1 MSIQCWAGSQNS
13 DRQKFGRA
21 SLFRDPRDTCNSC
34 NTPLGRAHWGGQ
46 QRAPWR
52 RKPGRSCRSRPSDPP
67 ASMRYLPVPRPCST
81 TVRPAPRNPPPR
93 PASPRLPHASH
104 QPTACPS
111 ETQFSHWFAIR
122 LFSLTS
128 EIIPR
133 STHPTRS
140 ALLPD
145 GRDMHPEPEELHG
158 RVHRQQRRGST
169 PPRARRVVGVAGE
182 ASRRRAP
189 STSRGWTKQRGRFHD
204 AISDAAAAAA
214 RERPS
219 GVLRTVLRPPRD
231 DRDGAVPGHAQRPRA
246 PEPQGTSLA
255 AARRLRASRISA
267 DDVIRRRLHG
277 QRQDVLVVITGCI
290 QRAVPDVRL
299 LPPERP
305 DEHGERV
312 RDGGGVT
319 TGW

>member
-1 MSIQCWAGSQNS
+1 
-13 DRQKFGRA
+13 
-21 SLFRDPRDTCNSC
+21 
-34 NTPLGRAHWGGQ
+34 
-46 QRAPWR
+46 
-52 RKPGRSCRSRPSDPP
+52 
-67 ASMRYLPVPRPCST
+67 MRYLPVPRPCST

-93 PASPRLPHASH
+93 PASPRLPHASSH
-104 QPTACPS
+104 TACPS
-111 ETQFSHWFAIR
+111 ETQFSDWFAIR

-158 RVHRQQRRGST
+158 RVHRQQRRGSA
-169 PPRARRVVGVAGE
+169 PPGARRMVGVAGE

-189 STSRGWTKQRGRFHD
+189 STSRGWTKQRGRFDDGISHD
-204 AISDAAAAAA
+204 AAAAA

-246 PEPQGTSLA
+246 PQPQGTSLA
-255 AARRLRASRISA
+255 AARRLRASCISA

-277 QRQDVLVVITGCI
+277 QRQDVLVSSPGASNAPSPMSGFFRPSVPTSTVSGYGMASGSPLDGKHRRSSRGGRGS
-290 QRAVPDVRL
+290 RAARARRRSA
-299 LPPERP
+299 ERA
-305 DEHGERV
+305 GQTA
-312 RDGGGVT
+312 DGGDESNG
-319 TGW
+319 GE

>member
-1 MSIQCWAGSQNS
+1 
-13 DRQKFGRA
+13 
-21 SLFRDPRDTCNSC
+21 
-34 NTPLGRAHWGGQ
+34 
-46 QRAPWR
+46 
-52 RKPGRSCRSRPSDPP
+52 
-67 ASMRYLPVPRPCST
+67 MRYLPVPRPCST

-104 QPTACPS
+104 QPRALPRPNSLTGSPYDY
-111 ETQFSHWFAIR
+111 FY
-122 LFSLTS
+122 LTS

-158 RVHRQQRRGST
+158 RVHRQQRRGSA
-169 PPRARRVVGVAGE
+169 PPGARRMVGVAGE

-189 STSRGWTKQRGRFHD
+189 STSRGRTKQRGRFHD
-204 AISDAAAAAA
+204 GISDYAAAAAA

-246 PEPQGTSLA
+246 PEPQGTSLTA
-255 AARRLRASRISA
+255 AGSLCASCVSA
-267 DDVIRRRLHG
+267 DDVIRRRLHR

-312 RDGGGVT
+312 RDGVGVT
-319 TGW
+319 PGW

>member
-1 MSIQCWAGSQNS
+1 MP
-13 DRQKFGRA
+13 RF
-21 SLFRDPRDTCNSC
+21 FRDPRDNSC
-34 NTPLGRAHWGGQ
+34 NTPRNEEPIGEGNNARHGGGSQAEAVDQDRATRRPACGTSQSHGPARQRCVPRRGTRP
-46 QRAPWR
+46 RAPR
-52 RKPGRSCRSRPSDPP
+52 LLVCRMLHHIPR
-67 ASMRYLPVPRPCST
+67 ALPRPVFAKLSD
-81 TVRPAPRNPPPR
+81 
-93 PASPRLPHASH
+93 
-104 QPTACPS
+104 
-111 ETQFSHWFAIR
+111 WFAIALR

-158 RVHRQQRRGST
+158 RVHRQQRRGSA
-169 PPRARRVVGVAGE
+169 PPRARRMVGVAGE

-204 AISDAAAAAA
+204 AISDDAAAAA

-246 PEPQGTSLA
+246 PEPQGTSLTA
-255 AARRLRASRISA
+255 AGSLCASCVSA
-267 DDVIRRRLHG
+267 DDIIRRRLHG
-277 QRQDVLVVITGCI
+277 QRQDVLVVIPGCI
-290 QRAVPDVRL
+290 QRAVADVRF

-312 RDGGGVT
+312 RDGVGVT
-319 TGW
+319 TGR

>member
-1 MSIQCWAGSQNS
+1 
-13 DRQKFGRA
+13 
-21 SLFRDPRDTCNSC
+21 
-34 NTPLGRAHWGGQ
+34 
-46 QRAPWR
+46 
-52 RKPGRSCRSRPSDPP
+52 
-67 ASMRYLPVPRPCST
+67 MRYLPVPRPCST

-93 PASPRLPHASH
+93 PASPRLPHASS
-104 QPTACPS
+104 PTACPS
-111 ETQFSHWFAIR
+111 ETQFSDWFAIR

-169 PPRARRVVGVAGE
+169 PPRARRMVGVAGE

-189 STSRGWTKQRGRFHD
+189 STSRGWTKQRGRFDD
-204 AISDAAAAAA
+204 AISDDAAAAAA

-246 PEPQGTSLA
+246 PEPQGPSLA
-255 AARRLRASRISA
+255 AARRLCASRISA

-277 QRQDVLVVITGCI
+277 QRQDVLVSSPGASNAPSPMSGFFRPSVPTSTVSGYGMASGSPLDGKHRRSSRGGRGS
-290 QRAVPDVRL
+290 RAARARRRSA
-299 LPPERP
+299 ERA
-305 DEHGERV
+305 GQTA
-312 RDGGGVT
+312 DGGDESNG
-319 TGW
+319 GE

>member
-1 MSIQCWAGSQNS
+1 MAEEARPKLSIKTERPAGQHAVPPSPTTLLDNGAS
-13 DRQKFGRA
+13 RA
-21 SLFRDPRDTCNSC
+21 
-34 NTPLGRAHWGGQ
+34 AE
-46 QRAPWR
+46 
-52 RKPGRSCRSRPSDPP
+52 P
-67 ASMRYLPVPRPCST
+67 A
-81 TVRPAPRNPPPR
+81 PAPRVSSF
-93 PASPRLPHASH
+93 AACFS
-104 QPTACPS
+104 PTACPS
-111 ETQFSHWFAIR
+111 ETQFSDWFAIR

-169 PPRARRVVGVAGE
+169 PPRARRMVGVAGE

-189 STSRGWTKQRGRFHD
+189 STSRGRTKQRGRFDD
-204 AISDAAAAAA
+204 AISDDAAAAAA

-246 PEPQGTSLA
+246 PEPQGTSLT
-255 AARRLRASRISA
+255 AARRLCASCIST

-277 QRQDVLVVITGCI
+277 QRQDVLVVIPGCI

>member
-1 MSIQCWAGSQNS
+1 MPRFSATLVIT
-13 DRQKFGRA
+13 RA
-21 SLFRDPRDTCNSC
+21 
-34 NTPLGRAHWGGQ
+34 TPLGRAHWGGQ

-93 PASPRLPHASH
+93 PASPRLPHASSH
-104 QPTACPS
+104 TACPS
-111 ETQFSHWFAIR
+111 ETKFSDWCAIR
-122 LFSLTS
+122 LIYMTS

-158 RVHRQQRRGST
+158 RVHRQQRRGSA

-189 STSRGWTKQRGRFHD
+189 STSRGWTKQRGRFDD
-204 AISDAAAAAA
+204 AISDDAAAAAA

-246 PEPQGTSLA
+246 PQPQGTSLA
-255 AARRLRASRISA
+255 AARRLRASCISA

-319 TGW
+319 TGR

>member
-1 MSIQCWAGSQNS
+1 MAEEARPKLSIKTERPAGQHAVPPSPTTLLDNGAS
-13 DRQKFGRA
+13 RA
-21 SLFRDPRDTCNSC
+21 
-34 NTPLGRAHWGGQ
+34 AE
-46 QRAPWR
+46 
-52 RKPGRSCRSRPSDPP
+52 P
-67 ASMRYLPVPRPCST
+67 A
-81 TVRPAPRNPPPR
+81 PAPRVSSF
-93 PASPRLPHASH
+93 AACFS
-104 QPTACPS
+104 PTACPS
-111 ETQFSHWFAIR
+111 ETQFSDWFAIR
-122 LFSLTS
+122 LFYLTS

-204 AISDAAAAAA
+204 GISDAAAAAA

-255 AARRLRASRISA
+255 AARRLRASRVSA